1 MVADA
6 GDDACLDEVDEA
18 VKQGSKANRDTK
30 TNRTDHVLKRK
41 EDGIHCQKC
50 RLYVCKWLGRRVLGQ
65 AASQERPF
73 HIHDMKNH
81 VARMHQMNGSDVPT
95 GRGRAEITLFS
106 CRGRTKR

>member
-30 TNRTDHVLKRK
+30 TNRTDHVLKCK

-50 RLYVCKWLGRRVLGQ
+50 RLCVCEWLGSRVPWQ
-65 AASQERPF
+65 AACQGRPF
-73 HIHDMKNH
+73 HIHDMKIMLH
-81 VARMHQMNGSDVPT
+81 K
-95 GRGRAEITLFS
+95 
-106 CRGRTKR
+106 CTK